1 MHTKATH
8 FPASQYFHVYCILSV
23 LSHNVHMYMHVCKGG
38 EPRVHCE
45 DLAAGDNVKVELD
58 PDMWKRMQQ
67 GHGEWNDRMAEV
79 NI

>member
-1 MHTKATH
+1 
-8 FPASQYFHVYCILSV
+8 
-23 LSHNVHMYMHVCKGG
+23 MYMHVCKGG

-45 DLAAGDNVKVELD
+45 DLAARDNVKVELD
-58 PDMWKRMQQ
+58 PDVWKRMQQ